1 MIMEKSVGRK
11 AAKLCTTFE
20 FDLKH
25 IETFCVIVEL
35 ESFSRAAEA
44 LYITQASASE
54 RIAKLEKALGTR
66 LLDRLGRKIVPSK
79 AGQMLYERASK
90 LLEMKRQTCLEIE
103 NFLGF
108 KRGNVSIGG
117 STIPGEYILP
127 AIIGK
132 FRKEFPE
139 ISVHLVIGDTIRIT
153 RGTENGEFEFGVVGS
168 RYEDECLEYRK
179 LWKDNLVL
187 VLPKGHHMGKNK
199 SLKLKDISEEPFILR
214 EKGSG
219 TRKILEERLK
229 QLYGLDFKSFNVVAE
244 LGSSTAIKEGI
255 KKGIGISFLSSW
267 SIESEIK
274 TGELI
279 MLPVKDFKVERN
291 FYIVRDKRRAC
302 SPLCKALQDF
312 LVDQS

>member
-1 MIMEKSVGRK
+1 MEKSAGKK
-11 AAKLCTTFE
+11 ASKLCTPFE

-25 IETFCVIVEL
+25 LETFCVIVDL
-35 ESFSRAAEA
+35 ESFSRAAET

-79 AGQMLYERASK
+79 VGQMLYERASK
-90 LLEMKRQTCLEIE
+90 LLEMKKQTCLEIE

-108 KRGNVSIGG
+108 KRGTVNIGG

-127 AIIGK
+127 AMIGR
-132 FRKEFPE
+132 FRKEYPQ
-139 ISVHLVIGDTIRIT
+139 INVHLIIGDTNRISK
-153 RGTENGEFEFGVVGS
+153 GVEGGEFDFGVVGS
-168 RYEDECLEYRK
+168 RYDDECFEYKR
-179 LWKDNLVL
+179 LWKDELVL
-187 VLPKGHHMGKNK
+187 VLPKGHHFANNR
-199 SLKLKDISEEPFILR
+199 SLKLKDVYDEPFILR

-219 TRKILEERLK
+219 TRKILEEKLK
-229 QLYGLDFKSFNVVAE
+229 QLHSLDFKSFNVVAE

-267 SIESEIK
+267 SLETERR

-279 MLPVKDFKVERN
+279 ILPVKDFKVERH
-291 FYIVRDKRRAC
+291 FYIVKDRRRAC
-302 SPLCKALQDF
+302 SPLCKVFQDF
-312 LVDQS
+312 LIEQQ